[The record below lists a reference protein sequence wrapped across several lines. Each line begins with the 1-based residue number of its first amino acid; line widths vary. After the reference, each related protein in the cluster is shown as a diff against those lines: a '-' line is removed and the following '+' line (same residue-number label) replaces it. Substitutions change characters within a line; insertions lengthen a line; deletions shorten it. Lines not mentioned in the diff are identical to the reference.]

1 MPNNINTQM
10 IWAKPKTE
18 LSLTIEY
25 SPDLALTKH
34 RHLYP
39 PLFQCQLS
47 VANTIVAMFYEWG

>member
-10 IWAKPKTE
+10 NWAKPKTE

-25 SPDLALTKH
+25 SPNLALTKH

-47 VANTIVAMFYEWG
+47 VAKTIVAIDVL